1 MPQTGMKAPQI
12 ILFAVLSALMVSLHV
27 PPVEAGQEIVSLET
41 RPGVTVKVLIM
52 GPDRASKG
60 TLLMFPGGN
69 GANHFSESG
78 GKIRLGG
85 NFLVRSSNLFLERSF
100 AVAIVDVPSD
110 QAYGMSDPFRSSKE
124 HTEDVRKIIDL
135 LVQKLQQPIFLVG
148 TSRGTISAA
157 HLGISLKDQRIGA
170 IVLTSSI
177 GASKGGGLSLLNLPL
192 ENIAHPVLFVH
203 HRDDGCWASRFNDA
217 LQARERIKSSP
228 RTHFIEVSG
237 GDAPRSQ
244 PCEALSYHGYLGKE
258 REVVAAIT
266 DWIQGKPV
274 VEKIGP

>member
-1 MPQTGMKAPQI
+1 MKAPLI
-12 ILFAVLSALMVSLHV
+12 ILFVVLSALMVSLHV

-52 GPDRASKG
+52 ASGGPSKG

-69 GANHFSESG
+69 GANHFSEGG

-85 NFLVRSSNLFLERSF
+85 NFLTRSAELFVERNF

-110 QAYGMSDPFRSSKE
+110 QAYGMSDQFRSSKE
-124 HTEDVRKIIDL
+124 HTEDVRKIIDR
-135 LVQKLQQPIFLVG
+135 LVQKLQQPIFLAG
-148 TSRGTISAA
+148 TSRGTISTV

-177 GASKGGGLSLLNLPL
+177 GASKGAGMSLFNLPL
-192 ENIAHPVLFVH
+192 EDIALPVLFVH
-203 HRDDGCWASRFNDA
+203 HRDDGCWAARFNDA
-217 LQARERIKSSP
+217 LQARERIKGSP
-228 RTHFIEVSG
+228 RTQFIEVSG
-237 GDAPRSQ
+237 GDAPRSE

>member
-1 MPQTGMKAPQI
+1 MRVAALIPLSLAFVASILAFPAEAAP
-12 ILFAVLSALMVSLHV
+12 
-27 PPVEAGQEIVSLET
+27 EIMQLTT
-41 RPGVTVKVLIM
+41 RPGVTVKILIM
-52 GPDRASKG
+52 TPDRASKG

-69 GANHFSESG
+69 GANHFSEGG

-85 NFLVRSSNLFLERSF
+85 NFLVRSSNLFLERSS

-110 QAYGMSDPFRSSKE
+110 QAYGMSDQFRTSKE

-135 LVQKLQQPIFLVG
+135 LVQKLQQPIFLAG

-170 IVLTSSI
+170 IILTSSI
-177 GASKGGGLSLLNLPL
+177 GASKGAGLSLFNLPL
-192 ENIAHPVLFVH
+192 EDIALPVLFVH
-203 HRDDGCWASRFNDA
+203 HREDDCWASRFNDA
-217 LQARERIKSSP
+217 LQARERIKGSP

-258 REVVAAIT
+258 REVVTAIT
-266 DWIQGKPV
+266 DWIEGKPV
-274 VEKIGP
+274 TDRIGP

>member
-1 MPQTGMKAPQI
+1 MQLT
-12 ILFAVLSALMVSLHV
+12 
-27 PPVEAGQEIVSLET
+27 T
-41 RPGVTVKVLIM
+41 RPGVTVKILIM
-52 GPDRASKG
+52 TPDRASKG

-69 GANHFSESG
+69 GANHFSEGG

-85 NFLVRSSNLFLERSF
+85 NFLVRSSNLFLERSS

-110 QAYGMSDPFRSSKE
+110 QAYGMSDQFRTSKE

-135 LVQKLQQPIFLVG
+135 LVQKLQQPIFLAG

-170 IVLTSSI
+170 VVLTSSI
-177 GASKGGGLSLLNLPL
+177 GASKGAGLSLFNLPL
-192 ENIAHPVLFVH
+192 EDIALPVLFVH
-203 HRDDGCWASRFNDA
+203 HREDDCWASRFNDA
-217 LQARERIKSSP
+217 LQARERIKGSP

-266 DWIQGKPV
+266 DWIQGKPAADR
-274 VEKIGP
+274 IGP